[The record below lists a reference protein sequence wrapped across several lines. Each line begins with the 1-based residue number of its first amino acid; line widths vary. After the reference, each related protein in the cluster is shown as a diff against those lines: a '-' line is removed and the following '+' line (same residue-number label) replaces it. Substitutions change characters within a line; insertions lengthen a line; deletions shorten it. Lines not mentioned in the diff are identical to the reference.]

1 MMIFDDGGEIPL
13 PRPWSWRESAFIAEF
28 YSRPKY
34 NLHSWLLAWTG
45 IFYFTRPLSECKG
58 FYTPLDDQ
66 QCFLSFEINSLN
78 RESWSQSLINFRC
91 FISTLT
97 LNKECLIL
105 NSHILHKSHS
115 VCDYDFIHTC
125 HTTHSVFTSIGICML
140 SHSFTVSDIFAHI
153 AREFIYLMNW
163 YD

>member
-1 MMIFDDGGEIPL
+1 MAVVRIPL

-91 FISTLT
+91 FTSLLTLRRMFSLDNSTSPHGATKGPISGTLTGYEMPLFLRHGRPGGSLSALHCDSIINYAGQDERFAFIST
-97 LNKECLIL
+97 
-105 NSHILHKSHS
+105 
-115 VCDYDFIHTC
+115 
-125 HTTHSVFTSIGICML
+125 
-140 SHSFTVSDIFAHI
+140 
-153 AREFIYLMNW
+153 
-163 YD
+163 